1 MNSFHCLFRHGQQ
14 KKKRET
20 VRPTTGLSSPSSHQL
35 TVFDQDE
42 GLETKTEINHK
53 VAGLNREP
61 IITHLT

>member
-14 KKKRET
+14 KKKKRNCEANYRI
-20 VRPTTGLSSPSSHQL
+20 VLPSSHLL

-61 IITHLT
+61 IVTHLT